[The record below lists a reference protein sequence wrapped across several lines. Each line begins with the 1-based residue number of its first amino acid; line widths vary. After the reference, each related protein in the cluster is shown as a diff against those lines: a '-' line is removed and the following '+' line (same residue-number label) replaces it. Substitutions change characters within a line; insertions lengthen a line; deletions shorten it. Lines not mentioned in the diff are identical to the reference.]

1 MNHIREPKSGNDWNE
16 LTVAAYNIRVEFQ
29 DASTFFGVPHL
40 PDPVLTSD
48 DVLNATDFDQATTD
62 DGFAFLFGLRLPNI
76 LNEESP
82 VHDFVAALFHSCGY
96 TGIANR
102 RFTRTK
108 KDIGSHICGK
118 YKYAKVDACIL
129 DDKREII
136 LVVQEHKWHFDDD
149 FSNPEPQVIA
159 KAIAAFAENNVMRKA
174 KLPLPVPPCQS
185 KIMLGIT
192 FTHGTFPTFYKIPV
206 STDLVTAVERGQ
218 FPEQETVVHAHVPV
232 LPPHKDGYSE
242 MVPLDNRKA
251 ILSCFE
257 AFKKFVIVVFD
268 FFLFSR
274 SPI

>member
-1 MNHIREPKSGNDWNE
+1 MNHIRKPMSGDDWNDM
-16 LTVAAYNIRVEFQ
+16 TVAAYNIRVEFQ

-48 DVLNATDFDQATTD
+48 DVLYATDFNQATTN
-62 DGFAFLFGLRLPNI
+62 DGFASLFGLEMQQF
-76 LNEESP
+76 LNEESHL
-82 VHDFVAALFHSCGY
+82 HDVVAALFHSCGY
-96 TGIANR
+96 TGINNR

-118 YKYAKVDACIL
+118 YKYATLDACIL

-136 LVVQEHKWHFDDD
+136 LVVEQDKSFIDDI
-149 FSNPEPQVIA
+149 FPEPEAQVIA

-192 FTHGTFPTFYKIPV
+192 FAPFTTSPTFYKIPI

-218 FPEQETVVHAHVPV
+218 FPEQETVVQAHVPV
-232 LPPHKDGYSE
+232 LPRKDCG
-242 MVPLDNRKA
+242 MWPLDNRKA

-257 AFKKFVIVVFD
+257 AFKKFC
-268 FFLFSR
+268 
-274 SPI
+274 